1 MYNLYLHLCIET
13 FGKYESTVYVR
24 YYPYYACPPGHGPL
38 KGHNSVRNW
47 CEPPPQLLPREP
59 RGTSSSSSL
68 PTSPFDTADEPQKW
82 AQPSPKGGGGANR
95 RGMTSQSISLAF
107 LLCFSSY

>member
-1 MYNLYLHLCIET
+1 MSSWAL
-13 FGKYESTVYVR
+13 GS
-24 YYPYYACPPGHGPL
+24 PL

-47 CEPPPQLLPREP
+47 CEPPQLLPRDP

-68 PTSPFDTADEPQKW
+68 PTRPFDTADEPQKW
-82 AQPSPKGGGGANR
+82 AHPSPTGGGGANR

-107 LLCFSSY
+107 LLCFSLHINIPGGGLLSLGKYDNFWDG